1 MKAHARDLLSDKMW
15 KEIRPLFPKRT
26 RPGTGRNFLEAV
38 MFKARTGVPWRDLPE
53 RFGRWDALFQR
64 FNWWAKAGFFAEIA
78 IALREKLGVD
88 LSEASLDSTTVKMH
102 ASAHGGSKKTRPKG
116 SPGAAGPRRST
127 PSSRHLAGC

>member
-15 KEIRPLFPKRT
+15 KEIKPLFPKRT

-64 FNWWAKAGFFAEIA
+64 FNW
-78 IALREKLGVD
+78 
-88 LSEASLDSTTVKMH
+88 
-102 ASAHGGSKKTRPKG
+102 
-116 SPGAAGPRRST
+116 
-127 PSSRHLAGC
+127 